1 MNFPPF
7 SHVKFVNNDGFLTEE
22 MQDYNDLI
30 NQALINGLSDSGWTV
45 PQITAANLA
54 IIAPKMPDGTIWYET
69 DAKEFVGKANGAL
82 VKFTTAAYP

>member
-1 MNFPPF
+1 MNFPTF
-7 SHVKFVNNDGFLTEE
+7 SHVQFVKKDGFLTEE

-54 IIAPKMPDGTIWYET
+54 VIAPKMPSGTIWYDT
-69 DAKEFVGKANGAL
+69 DNNVFVGNVNGTL
-82 VKFTTAAYP
+82 MKFTMTAYP